1 MRLKRGMYYVSLKNK
16 IAGALLGMTALGG
29 GITAVV
35 KHNEGYSETS
45 YLDSAGV
52 WTICYG
58 ETKDVKRGMRLT
70 RGACDAQLTLSIQ
83 EHSKALQGLPESLP
97 DVVVLGSLDMA
108 YNVGV
113 YGFRNSQIKR
123 LLAVDDYS
131 GAGAAVLQ
139 WRYIHKQARTTPG
152 VGWVPVQ
159 GEQGKWRF
167 DCSQLVQ
174 GKRNRVCWGLWERRQ
189 WQSKAIGNEFSTL
202 QEAVYNLP
210 K

>member
-1 MRLKRGMYYVSLKNK
+1 MSLKTK
-16 IAGALLGMTALGG
+16 LIGALLGATALGG
-29 GITAVV
+29 SITAVV
-35 KHNEGYSETS
+35 KHNEGYSES
-45 YLDSAGV
+45 AYLDSAGV

-58 ETKDVKRGMRLT
+58 ETKNVQRGTRLT
-70 RGACDAQLTLSIQ
+70 RAECDAQLTESTR
-83 EHSKALQGLPESLP
+83 EHSKALDGLPESLP

-123 LLAVDDYS
+123 LLSVGDYA

-152 VGWVPVQ
+152 IGWVPVR

-167 DCSQLVQ
+167 DCSQLIQ
-174 GKRNRVCWGLWERRQ
+174 GKRNRVCWGVWERRM
-189 WQSKAIGNEFSTL
+189 WQSKAIGNEFNTL
-202 QEAVYNLP
+202 EAAVAALP